1 MGRLLYFLMAI
12 VLFTS
17 CNKEIT
23 NGEQGNTGP
32 EGPKGQS
39 GASAQVFA
47 KNFTVSTN
55 DWRAVNVS
63 ELRESKLAV
72 DLINKNNITDLS
84 VNVYLLED
92 RDEYA
97 DYNGYQRPLPL
108 KNPGAVTG
116 WFSFRTE
123 AGGVVITYDSGN
135 YTTSPLDDMTF
146 KVVIG
151 LVKP

>member
-12 VLFTS
+12 VLFAS

-97 DYNGYQRPLPL
+97 DYNGYQRPLQ
-108 KNPGAVTG
+108 
-116 WFSFRTE
+116 
-123 AGGVVITYDSGN
+123 N
-135 YTTSPLDDMTF
+135 YE
-146 KVVIG
+146 I
-151 LVKP
+151 